1 VIEEIVMVP
10 AIQRDMSEDLRVA
23 SAMGGPRS

>member
-1 VIEEIVMVP
+1 MVP
-10 AIQRDMSEDLRVA
+10 VIQRDMSEDLRVA